1 MSGMSNPPTPVAA
14 RKRPESFEVTVRAV
28 RFETPDTATLTLDPH
43 GKRDYRAGQYVAI
56 DPHQFLELRPWIT
69 WLESQKGRRE
79 PIRQYSLTSA
89 PHEPWIEIT
98 VKEEVFDP
106 ELHRYPPLL
115 SNLLVRGLRPGE
127 TFQVSGYSGPYVL
140 PDQVDDFTQLVVH
153 VVAGSGA
160 VPNFSL
166 LKDALH
172 RDVRAR
178 QVFLCSNRTR
188 EDILFPRELEA
199 LRDGAPDRVTLVHTL
214 TRDPGAGE
222 AYRHG
227 RIDEALLASLIP
239 EADRETCL
247 VYICGPAIHPW
258 DRRAALEAGTSA
270 TPRFMETVLG
280 HLHALGIHDRRIR
293 RESYG

>member
-1 MSGMSNPPTPVAA
+1 MNVMSSTTPPVAA
-14 RKRPESFEVTVRAV
+14 RKRPELFEVTVREV
-28 RFETPDTATLTLDPH
+28 RFETPDTATLSLDPH

-69 WLESQKGRRE
+69 WLEAQKGRRE

-98 VKEEVFDP
+98 VKEEAYDP
-106 ELHRYPPLL
+106 AVNRYPPLL
-115 SNLLVRGLRPGE
+115 SNLLVRGLAPGQR
-127 TFQVSGYSGPYVL
+127 FQVSGYSGPYVL
-140 PDQVDDFTQLVVH
+140 PDQVDDFTNLVVH

-172 RDVRAR
+172 RGVRAR
-178 QVFLCSNRTR
+178 QVFVCSNRTR
-188 EDILFPRELEA
+188 EDILFGKELEA
-199 LRDGAPDRVTLVHTL
+199 LRAAAPDRVTLVHTL
-214 TRDPGAGE
+214 TRDPTGGPE
-222 AYRHG
+222 FRHG

-247 VYICGPAIHPW
+247 VYACGPAIHPW
-258 DRRAALEAGTSA
+258 DRRAALEAGTSP

-280 HLHALGIHDRRIR
+280 HLHALGIQDRRIR
-293 RESYG
+293 RETYG